1 MPDPTKK
8 RGLEPDRLCALV
20 VQDRTKK
27 QQLRAAVNPAS
38 VVSELNFFINR
49 ANPISD

>member
-1 MPDPTKK
+1 VPDPTEK
-8 RGLEPDRLCALV
+8 RGFEPDRFCALV